1 MNNTETEP
9 NIEILYED
17 NHILAI
23 SKPKGLLSQED
34 HTGAPDVLTLCKAYL
49 KKKYDK
55 PGNVFLGLLHRLDRP
70 VSGVMVLAKTSKAA
84 SRVSEQIR
92 KHKIKKRYLAI
103 VQGEPGRQGVL
114 THYLIKNSQDNIV
127 QSVSPETANSKK
139 AELMYR
145 TVATQTGF
153 SLVEVLLITGR
164 AHQIRVQFAE
174 TGHPLW
180 GDHKYGEG
188 RGKDI
193 ALHAYQYEITHP
205 TLKKTLSIRSQ
216 PPKTDP
222 WNRFD
227 IQNQP

>member
-1 MNNTETEP
+1 MNRTETEP
-9 NIEILYED
+9 DIEILYED

-34 HTGAPDVLTLCKAYL
+34 HSGDPDVLTLCKAYL
-49 KKKYDK
+49 KRKYDK

-84 SRVSEQIR
+84 SRISEQIR
-92 KHKIKKRYLAI
+92 KHKIKKRYFAI
-103 VQGEPGRQGVL
+103 VQGEPGKQGVL
-114 THYLIKNSQDNIV
+114 THYLIKDSQNNMV
-127 QSVSPETANSKK
+127 QSVSHETANSKK
-139 AELMYR
+139 AELIYR
-145 TVATQTGF
+145 TVDTKSGL

-174 TGHPLW
+174 KGHPLW

-193 ALHAYQYEITHP
+193 ALHAYMYEITHP
-205 TLKKTLSIRSQ
+205 TLKNSLRIRSI

-222 WNRFD
+222 WSRFE
-227 IQNQP
+227 IQKLP